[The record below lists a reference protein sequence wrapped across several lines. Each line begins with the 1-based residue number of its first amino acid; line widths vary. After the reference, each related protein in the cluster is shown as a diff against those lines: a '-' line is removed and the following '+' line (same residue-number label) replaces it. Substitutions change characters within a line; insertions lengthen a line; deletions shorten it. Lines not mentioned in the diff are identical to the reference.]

1 MLGPILFLLYIN
13 DLPKVT
19 SLFTLLYADD
29 TSFLI
34 SGKSLEEITI
44 TLNAELKK
52 VCDWFRSNKLS
63 LHPEKTKCMV
73 FNKNEDRINWQE
85 ININL
90 NFNNGNDNQ
99 QHLITKLGF
108 VNSSSELPAIKF
120 LGVYIDPNINFR
132 YHIKYIRR
140 KILNS
145 IFVLKRLKN
154 FLPQESLR
162 MLYFSL
168 IHSHI
173 NYCLPI
179 WSSSLLS
186 NLNDI
191 FMLQKK
197 AVRIITNSSYNEHT
211 PPLFKQLG
219 ILPILELSDFVKLQ
233 VMHDY
238 INGKLPISFENMW
251 QKNYEVNA
259 NTRRNREKFFTPLI
273 RFKAIENF
281 PIFYYQKLWNE
292 KCDNGL
298 LNADLSKKIFSRNLK
313 LIQMVNICKNS
324 NSPTC

>member
-1 MLGPILFLLYIN
+1 M
-13 DLPKVT
+13 
-19 SLFTLLYADD
+19 
-29 TSFLI
+29 
-34 SGKSLEEITI
+34 
-44 TLNAELKK
+44 
-52 VCDWFRSNKLS
+52 
-63 LHPEKTKCMV
+63 
-73 FNKNEDRINWQE
+73 
-85 ININL
+85 
-90 NFNNGNDNQ
+90 
-99 QHLITKLGF
+99 
-108 VNSSSELPAIKF
+108 
-120 LGVYIDPNINFR
+120 
-132 YHIKYIRR
+132 
-140 KILNS
+140 
-145 IFVLKRLKN
+145 IFSCYK
-154 FLPQESLR
+154 
-162 MLYFSL
+162 
-168 IHSHI
+168 
-173 NYCLPI
+173 
-179 WSSSLLS
+179 
-186 NLNDI
+186 
-191 FMLQKK
+191 KK

-324 NSPTC
+324 NCPTC